1 MILESVRRVVAAG
14 TSSVLFP
21 TAAPWTLS
29 VVPESGGTAT
39 VDVTATPRELWKLN
53 ESLAVWHALDDE
65 PIDAATLYA
74 FPGPVVAIRVTA
86 TTENA
91 VMEIAA

>member
-1 MILESVRRVVAAG
+1 MSLQSDRRVIAAG
-14 TSSVLFP
+14 TSNVFFLG
-21 TAAPWTLS
+21 AAPWTLS

-39 VDVTATPRELWKLN
+39 VDVTATPRDVWKLN

-74 FPGPVVAIRVTA
+74 FPGPVLAIRVTA

-91 VMEIAA
+91 VMELAA